1 MTEKKIN
8 WVWKIKLWGPIKL
21 ESQRLN
27 ISFCF
32 IVVKMQAKAL

>member
-27 ISFCF
+27 ILFCF